1 MVNDEVVYFTEQPP
15 ELRAIEV
22 SQAQLA
28 VELRIR
34 EPVLA
39 RIGKSYVA
47 PLMALAVLSQRMTPE
62 LELDF
67 EKFDVWNEYLSE
79 PLRAEELKPFLINQ
93 KNKPFYRRFEGGKK
107 WKF

>member
-34 EPVLA
+34 ELVLA
-39 RIGKSYVA
+39 RRGKSYAA
-47 PLMALAVLSQRMTPE
+47 PLMALAVLGQRMFPE
-62 LELDF
+62 FELDF
-67 EKFDVWNEYLSE
+67 EKFDEWNKRLTE
-79 PLRAEELKPFLINQ
+79 PLRAEELKPFLINP
-93 KNKPFYRRFEGGKK
+93 KNKPFYRQFEGGKK